1 MKKILEVLQYGD
13 IDIRFN
19 TDLDPIKHPN
29 VIPDVITRTSFAMTT
44 RLWGGNERA
53 VLAMIRALAV
63 ADLAVCV
70 NRKEM
75 VRHLDEDSEALRF
88 VGTVVGGVDS
98 CYEISVARHD
108 EIVVPAL
115 CESRLMYGQKADGQ
129 K

>member
-44 RLWGGNERA
+44 RLWGGKEMA

-75 VRHLDEDSEALRF
+75 VRHLDEDSEALARSF
-88 VGTVVGGVDS
+88 LYAKKEFEKNGGRMTIFPPNVKPS
-98 CYEISVARHD
+98 SFK
-108 EIVVPAL
+108 
-115 CESRLMYGQKADGQ
+115 S
-129 K
+129 

>member
-1 MKKILEVLQYGD
+1 MKKILELLQYGD

-75 VRHLDEDSEALRF
+75 VRHLDEDSEALARSF
-88 VGTVVGGVDS
+88 LYAKQEFEKNGGRMSIFPPNVKPS
-98 CYEISVARHD
+98 SFK
-108 EIVVPAL
+108 
-115 CESRLMYGQKADGQ
+115 S
-129 K
+129 

>member
-19 TDLDPIKHPN
+19 TDLDPLKHPN

-44 RLWGGNERA
+44 RLWGGNEMA

-75 VRHLDEDSEALRF
+75 VRHLDEDSEALARSFLYKVLRF
-88 VGTVVGGVDS
+88 SSEGVS
-98 CYEISVARHD
+98 MHWYPYLRNTSLTTLKI
-108 EIVVPAL
+108 
-115 CESRLMYGQKADGQ
+115 
-129 K
+129 